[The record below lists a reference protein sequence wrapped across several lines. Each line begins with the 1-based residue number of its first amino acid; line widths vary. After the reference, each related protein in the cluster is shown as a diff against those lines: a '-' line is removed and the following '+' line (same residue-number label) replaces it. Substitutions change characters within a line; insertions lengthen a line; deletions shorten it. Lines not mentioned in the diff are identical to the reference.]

1 MCLAQIYLMQENTTG
16 LTEILKSVTSEFRTI
31 PNMLSSLVT
40 IYEKAND
47 IDNAIKVLDESL
59 LNVVWSSLH
68 KQHHKHTWLHLLIIF
83 IFVI

>member
-1 MCLAQIYLMQENTTG
+1 
-16 LTEILKSVTSEFRTI
+16 
-31 PNMLSSLVT
+31 
-40 IYEKAND
+40 
-47 IDNAIKVLDESL
+47 VLDESL